1 MERLSMSLK
10 DAVKNLIRTGI
21 LTPKRLLGQHF
32 MVDER
37 VLSRMVG
44 YAELSSDDVVLEIGA
59 GLGFL
64 TKLLAE
70 RAKLVYA
77 VELDRRLAEYLR
89 SRFPEGSN
97 VRVLEG
103 DFLKLRVEDFDK
115 VVSNPPYAISTPM
128 MLKLIELSPK
138 VMVLTLQDEF
148 SRKLC
153 AEPGSPSYGRLT
165 VLTALN
171 YHVEILEHL
180 SPSVFYPESRVRSVI
195 VRLTRRPDAL
205 EPRRFK
211 ALRSVVDQAFS
222 LRNKTLRN
230 LVKRILPG
238 FSLQYDLGLRVY
250 RTPPEVFLEIA
261 DAVLL
266 RGEV

>member
-1 MERLSMSLK
+1 MSLR
-10 DAVKNLIRTGI
+10 DVVRNLIRAGV

-37 VLSRMVG
+37 ILSRMVD
-44 YAELSSDDVVLEIGA
+44 YAYVSGDDVVLEVGA

-64 TKLLAE
+64 TRLLAE

-77 VELDRRLAEYLR
+77 VELDRGLAEYLR

-103 DFLKLRVEDFDK
+103 DFLRLRVEGFDK

-128 MLKLIELSPK
+128 MLKLIELSPR

-148 SRKLC
+148 SRKLY
-153 AEPGSPSYGRLT
+153 AKPGSPSYGRLT

-171 YHVEILEHL
+171 YRVEVLERL
-180 SPSVFYPESRVRSVI
+180 PPSVFYPESRVRSVL
-195 VRLTRRPDAL
+195 VRLIRRSDAL
-205 EPRRFK
+205 EPRRLK
-211 ALRSVVDQAFS
+211 ALRLVVDQAFS

-230 LVKRILPG
+230 FVRRVLPDVP
-238 FSLQYDLGLRVY
+238 LRCDLGVRVY
-250 RTPPEVFLEIA
+250 RAPPEVFLEIA
-261 DAVLL
+261 DAIL
-266 RGEV
+266 RGRGDV